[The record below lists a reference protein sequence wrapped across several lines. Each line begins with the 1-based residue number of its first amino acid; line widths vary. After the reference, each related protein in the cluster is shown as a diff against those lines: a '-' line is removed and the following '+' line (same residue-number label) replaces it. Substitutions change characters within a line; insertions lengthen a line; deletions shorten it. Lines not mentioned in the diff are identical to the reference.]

1 MEKGGDNIMPLVCPC
16 AAGDKNRYAV
26 KTIRTELEKRALPRL
41 CPQSPAANRPNVS
54 CPVGKDGGRA
64 KEAPVGNWSMSGLP

>member
-1 MEKGGDNIMPLVCPC
+1 MRKNNAIIAPSAL
-16 AAGDKNRYAV
+16 GDKIRYAV

-41 CPQSPAANRPNVS
+41 CPQSPAAHRPNVS

-64 KEAPVGNWSMSGLP
+64 KETPVGNWSNSGLP